1 MLVADMVVVGRD
13 IPWLLVYVYVFIV
26 SWMRDVGG

>member
-1 MLVADMVVVGRD
+1 MVDMVVVGRD
-13 IPWLLVYVYVFIV
+13 IPWLLVYVYVFVV

>member
-1 MLVADMVVVGRD
+1 MLVADMVVVVRD
-13 IPWLLVYVYVFIV
+13 IPSLLVYVVVV